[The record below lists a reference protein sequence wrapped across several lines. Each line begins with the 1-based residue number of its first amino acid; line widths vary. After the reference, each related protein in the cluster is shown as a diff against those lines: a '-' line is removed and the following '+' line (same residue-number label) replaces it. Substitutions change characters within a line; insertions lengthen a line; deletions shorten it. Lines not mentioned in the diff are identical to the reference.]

1 MSSTFA
7 PALGAALL
15 PEILLLALAVV
26 CAVLG
31 SIRPHERPD
40 LYRWIAVMG
49 LLGAVTATAYTLHAT
64 QRGNGVAIVVWGGGL
79 VVDRFSMYITV
90 AACAF
95 ALITCLS
102 ADTYTRR
109 IPTRSA
115 AFFALVLLIT
125 AAISA
130 LAAEREMATMFL
142 TLEVVIVGTTAIQA
156 LVKTEEEAA
165 EAGWKYLVEGAVA
178 SALLLYGL
186 AILYGVS
193 GSTSLV
199 ALGLALNHAPAAGAL
214 GITLVLLGL
223 TFPLGI
229 APLRAWVGRATEATP
244 ATVAGFVITMGVT
257 AGAVAWLRFGVS
269 GLGPSLE
276 PWVGLTAVLAA
287 IGLLHAAMTA
297 VQEERVGR
305 LIGAVASGEA
315 ALLLL
320 ALLAAGLGATNK
332 QADGA
337 IALLFSLT
345 VFGVAVLATFTMLAI
360 LQAARLPGDLS
371 DFRGL
376 GRRSP
381 VAAALLS
388 LALAGLIGAPPVAGF
403 LARTLLFESAIDAG
417 YGWVAAVAVAASLLL
432 AVPVVRLIASMYA
445 DRGHDAPFTMQASP
459 LMTRVVGG
467 ACAIAAVLATV
478 LVQPLLLLAQGS
490 AGPVH

>member
-1 MSSTFA
+1 MGSTFA
-7 PALGAALL
+7 SALTASLL
-15 PEILLLALAVV
+15 PEILLLGLAVV

-31 SIRPHERPD
+31 YIRPHERPD
-40 LYRWIAVMG
+40 LYRWIAVLG
-49 LLGAVTATAYTLHAT
+49 LLGAVTATAFTLHAT
-64 QRGNGVAIVVWGGGL
+64 QRGDGVAIVVWGGGL
-79 VVDRFSMYITV
+79 VVDRFSMYVTV

-95 ALITCLS
+95 SLITCLS
-102 ADTYTRR
+102 ADSYLRR
-109 IPTRSA
+109 IPARSP
-115 AFFALVLLIT
+115 AFFALLLLIT
-125 AAISA
+125 AAVAA

-142 TLEVVIVGTTAIQA
+142 TLEVVIVGTTAMQA
-156 LVKTEEEAA
+156 LVKTDDLAA

-186 AILYGVS
+186 VILYGIS

-199 ALGLALNHAPAAGAL
+199 AVGPALNHAPAAGAL

-287 IGLLHAAMTA
+287 IGVLHAAVTA
-297 VQEERVGR
+297 AQEERVGG
-305 LIGAVASGEA
+305 LVGAVASGEA

-320 ALLAAGLGATNK
+320 ALLATGLGATSK
-332 QADGA
+332 QAGGG
-337 IALLFSLT
+337 IALLFSVG

-360 LQAARLPGDLS
+360 LQTARLPDHLS

-381 VAAALLS
+381 GAGALLS
-388 LALAGLIGAPPVAGF
+388 LALAGLIGAPPLAGF
-403 LARTLLFESAIDAG
+403 LARVLLFESATDGG
-417 YGWVAAVAVAASLLL
+417 YGWVAAVAVVASLLL
-432 AVPVVRLIASMYA
+432 AVPVVRLIASTYA
-445 DRGHDAPFTMQASP
+445 EPGADAPFTMAASP
-459 LMTRVVGG
+459 LMTRIVGA

-478 LVQPLLLLAQGS
+478 LAQPLLLLAQGS
-490 AGPVH
+490 AGPIH

>member
-1 MSSTFA
+1 MGSTFA
-7 PALGAALL
+7 SALGAALL

-31 SIRPHERPD
+31 YIRPHERPD

-49 LLGAVTATAYTLHAT
+49 LVAAVTATAFTLHAT

-79 VVDRFSMYITV
+79 VVDRFSMYVTV

-102 ADTYTRR
+102 ADSFIRR

-115 AFFALVLLIT
+115 AFFTLLLLIT
-125 AAISA
+125 AAIAA

-142 TLEVVIVGTTAIQA
+142 TLEVVIVGTTAMQA
-156 LVKTEEEAA
+156 LVKTEERAA
-165 EAGWKYLVEGAVA
+165 EAAWKYLVEGAVA

-199 ALGLALNHAPAAGAL
+199 AVGQALNHAPAAGAL

-287 IGLLHAAMTA
+287 IGLLHAAATA
-297 VQEERVGR
+297 VREQHVGR
-305 LIGAVASGEA
+305 LAGAVASGEA

-320 ALLAAGLGATNK
+320 ALLAAGLGASHK
-332 QADGA
+332 PADGG
-337 IALLFSLT
+337 IALLFSLGI
-345 VFGVAVLATFTMLAI
+345 FGVAVLATFTMLAI
-360 LQAARLPGDLS
+360 LQAARLPDDLE

-381 VAAALLS
+381 VAAAFLS

-403 LARTLLFESAIDAG
+403 LARVLLFESAIDAG
-417 YGWVAAVAVAASLLL
+417 YAWVAAVGAAASLLL
-432 AVPVVRLIASMYA
+432 AVPVVRLIASIYA
-445 DRGHDAPFTMQASP
+445 DTGGEAPFTMAASP
-459 LMTRVVGG
+459 VMTRVVGA

-490 AGPVH
+490 AGPIH

>member
-1 MSSTFA
+1 MGNTFA
-7 PALGAALL
+7 SALTASLL
-15 PEILLLALAVV
+15 PEILLVGLAVV

-31 SIRPHERPD
+31 YIRPRERPD
-40 LYRWIAVMG
+40 LYRWIAVLA
-49 LLGAVTATAYTLHAT
+49 LLGAVTATAFTLHAT
-64 QRGNGVAIVVWGGGL
+64 QRGGGVAIVVWSGGL
-79 VVDRFSMYITV
+79 VVDRFSMYVTV

-95 ALITCLS
+95 SLITCLS
-102 ADTYTRR
+102 ADTYLRR
-109 IPTRSA
+109 IPTRSP
-115 AFFALVLLIT
+115 AFFALLLLIT
-125 AAISA
+125 AAVAA

-142 TLEVVIVGTTAIQA
+142 TLEVVIVGTTAMQA
-156 LVKTEEEAA
+156 LVKTDELAA

-186 AILYGVS
+186 VILYGIS

-199 ALGLALNHAPAAGAL
+199 AVGVALNHAPAAGAL

-276 PWVGLTAVLAA
+276 PWLGLTAVLAA
-287 IGLLHAAMTA
+287 IGVLHAAVTA
-297 VQEERVGR
+297 VQEDRVGG
-305 LIGAVASGEA
+305 LVGAVASGEA

-320 ALLAAGLGATNK
+320 ALLATGLGATNK
-332 QADGA
+332 QAGGG
-337 IALLFSLT
+337 IALLFSLG

-360 LQAARLPGDLS
+360 LQTARLPDHSS

-376 GRRSP
+376 GHRSP

-403 LARTLLFESAIDAG
+403 LARVLLFQSATDAG
-417 YGWVAAVAVAASLLL
+417 YGWVAAVAVVASLLL
-432 AVPVVRLIASMYA
+432 AVPVVRLIATMYA
-445 DRGHDAPFTMQASP
+445 EPGQDTPFTMAASP
-459 LMTRVVGG
+459 LMTRIVGA
-467 ACAIAAVLATV
+467 ACAIAAILATI
-478 LVQPLLLLAQGS
+478 LAQPLLLLAQGS
-490 AGPVH
+490 AGPIH